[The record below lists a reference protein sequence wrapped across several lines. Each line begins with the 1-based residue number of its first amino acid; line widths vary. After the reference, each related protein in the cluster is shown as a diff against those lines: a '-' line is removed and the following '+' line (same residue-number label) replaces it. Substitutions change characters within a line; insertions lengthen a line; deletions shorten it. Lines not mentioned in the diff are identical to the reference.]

1 VKRGKDVTQKAP
13 FQLNQERIL
22 KMENFEKAAYELVL
36 LLNGYQLAPSF
47 PLLSEYLAERGKA

>member
-1 VKRGKDVTQKAP
+1 
-13 FQLNQERIL
+13 
-22 KMENFEKAAYELVL
+22 MENFEKAAYELVL